1 MKNENTSDVLAAHLA
16 QALAAALSGMTGKE
30 FSVAA
35 EPGEADFRSA
45 LTTETIIWQQSL
57 SCTPDPAVWL
67 VAGKDAWA
75 SAGQL
80 ILGDAGVDTAT
91 DEDCRSTWLEILGQT
106 MGGLATALTADL
118 GHEVTASKGE
128 EIAAEPA
135 DLAWICLEARSV
147 ADPGESPPAAG
158 PTEIVWRLKAA
169 WSKALMAAFERP
181 AVEPK
186 SALGK
191 DNSLSKTFDLLLDVA
206 LPVNVSFGKT
216 YLQIREVLKLNTGS
230 IVELNRFVAE
240 PVEVIVNDCV
250 IARGEVVVVDGNYGV
265 RITQLSSR
273 EDRLRFGIAE
283 TTPKIGVAVR

>member
-1 MKNENTSDVLAAHLA
+1 
-16 QALAAALSGMTGKE
+16 
-30 FSVAA
+30 
-35 EPGEADFRSA
+35 
-45 LTTETIIWQQSL
+45 
-57 SCTPDPAVWL
+57 
-67 VAGKDAWA
+67 
-75 SAGQL
+75 
-80 ILGDAGVDTAT
+80 
-91 DEDCRSTWLEILGQT
+91 

-128 EIAAEPA
+128 EIPAELD
-135 DLAWICLEARSV
+135 DLPWILFVARSG
-147 ADPGESPPAAG
+147 ADQGEA
-158 PTEIVWRLKAA
+158 TLWRLKAA
-169 WSKALMAAFERP
+169 WSKGLLAAFDRP
-181 AVEPK
+181 AAEPK
-186 SALGK
+186 SSLGK

-206 LPVNVSFGKT
+206 LPVNDSIGKT

-283 TTPKIGVAVR
+283 TTPKIGVALR